1 MTKTDFKIVHYNWNN
16 KTDSALRTRNH
27 QVELEKDPINITY
40 GILDQI
46 FKVLDEEDISAKQII
61 LCLATMSKKSGDVI
75 ANIVKKP
82 HDPVEKKA
90 KNYPKNPKW
99 SWEITS
105 YFSEGKEEMFVG
117 HVARCFLPKSRYDR
131 TYFRKLL

>member
-1 MTKTDFKIVHYNWNN
+1 MTHHNQNN
-16 KTDSALRTRNH
+16 KIDSALRTRNH

-82 HDPVEKKA
+82 HDPVEKKV
-90 KNYPKNPKW
+90 KNYPKNPK
-99 SWEITS
+99 
-105 YFSEGKEEMFVG
+105 
-117 HVARCFLPKSRYDR
+117 
-131 TYFRKLL
+131 